1 MYDDYKIKPL
11 HVRLPKTRA
20 FVKSYDS
27 QTKWMCFLIEDDELL
42 ENIKLVGTKSA
53 QKLKKKLIANLLTLK
68 NFENENKILR

>member
-42 ENIKLVGTKSA
+42 EKYKTSWNKVSAEIKKEIDSKPA
-53 QKLKKKLIANLLTLK
+53 YIKK
-68 NFENENKILR
+68 F

>member
-11 HVRLPKTRA
+11 HVRLPKTRP

-42 ENIKLVGTKSA
+42 EKYKTSWNKVSAEIKKEIDSKPA
-53 QKLKKKLIANLLTLK
+53 YIKK
-68 NFENENKILR
+68 F